1 MSLIGTSI
9 KSKLTGISGTI
20 TGIDK
25 KNISVTFTYG
35 GIITV
40 PIQRHED
47 LLTMSDEA
55 RQELLEFIESF
66 KKKKQATEENL

>member
-1 MSLIGTSI
+1 MSLIGTPI
-9 KSKLTGISGTI
+9 KSQLTNINGFI

-40 PIQRHED
+40 PLQKHED
-47 LLTMSDEA
+47 LLSMSDEA
-55 RQELLEFIESF
+55 RQELLEYIESF
-66 KKKKQATEENL
+66 KRTKKQEV

>member
-25 KNISVTFTYG
+25 KYISVTFTYG
-35 GIITV
+35 GVITV

-55 RQELLEFIESF
+55 REELLQYIESF
-66 KKKKQATEENL
+66 KRTKKQEA

>member
-1 MSLIGTSI
+1 MSLIGTPI
-9 KSKLTGISGTI
+9 KSKLTNINGFI

-40 PIQRHED
+40 PLQKHEE
-47 LLTMSDEA
+47 LLSMSDEA
-55 RQELLEFIESF
+55 REELLEFIESF
-66 KKKKQATEENL
+66 KRKKQEV

>member
-1 MSLIGTSI
+1 MSLIGTPI
-9 KSKLTGISGTI
+9 KSKLTNINGFI

-40 PIQRHED
+40 PLQKHED

-55 RQELLEFIESF
+55 RQELLEYIESF
-66 KKKKQATEENL
+66 KRTKKQEV

>member
-1 MSLIGTSI
+1 MSLIGTPI
-9 KSKLTGISGTI
+9 KSKLTNINGFI

-40 PIQRHED
+40 PLQKHEE
-47 LLTMSDEA
+47 LLSMSDEA
-55 RQELLEFIESF
+55 RQELLEYIESF
-66 KKKKQATEENL
+66 KRTKKQEV

>member
-1 MSLIGTSI
+1 MSLIGTPI
-9 KSKLTGISGTI
+9 KSKLTNINGFI

-40 PIQRHED
+40 PLQKHEE
-47 LLTMSDEA
+47 LLSMSDEA
-55 RQELLEFIESF
+55 REELLEYIESF
-66 KKKKQATEENL
+66 KRTKKQEV

>member
-1 MSLIGTSI
+1 MSLIGTPI
-9 KSKLTGISGTI
+9 KSKLTNINGFI

-40 PIQRHED
+40 PLQKHED
-47 LLTMSDEA
+47 LLIMSDEA
-55 RQELLEFIESF
+55 REELLEYIESF
-66 KKKKQATEENL
+66 KRSKKQEG

>member
-25 KNISVTFTYG
+25 KHISVTFTYG
-35 GIITV
+35 GVITV

-55 RQELLEFIESF
+55 REELLEFIESF
-66 KKKKQATEENL
+66 KKKKQAAEENL

>member
-9 KSKLTGISGTI
+9 KSKLTGISGFI

-25 KNISVTFTYG
+25 KHISVTFTYG
-35 GIITV
+35 GVITV

-55 RQELLEFIESF
+55 REELLQYIESF
-66 KKKKQATEENL
+66 KRTKKQEA

>member
-9 KSKLTGISGTI
+9 KSKLTGINGII

-35 GIITV
+35 GIISV
-40 PIQRHED
+40 PLHRHED
-47 LLTMSDEA
+47 LLTMSEEA
-55 RQELLEFIESF
+55 RDELKEYIDSF
-66 KKKKQATEENL
+66 KRSKKQEV

>member
-1 MSLIGTSI
+1 MSLIGTPI
-9 KSKLTGISGTI
+9 KSKLTNINGFI

-40 PIQRHED
+40 PLQKHEE
-47 LLTMSDEA
+47 LLSMSDVA
-55 RQELLEFIESF
+55 REELLEFIESF
-66 KKKKQATEENL
+66 KRKKQEV

>member
-9 KSKLTGISGTI
+9 KSKLTGINGII

-35 GIITV
+35 GIISV
-40 PIQRHED
+40 PLQRHED
-47 LLTMSDEA
+47 LLTMSEEA
-55 RQELLEFIESF
+55 RDELKEYIDSF
-66 KKKKQATEENL
+66 KRSRKQAV

>member
-1 MSLIGTSI
+1 MSLIGTPI
-9 KSKLTGISGTI
+9 KSKLTNINGFI

-40 PIQRHED
+40 PLQKHEE

-55 RQELLEFIESF
+55 RQELLEYIESF
-66 KKKKQATEENL
+66 KRTKKQEV

>member
-9 KSKLTGISGTI
+9 KSKLTGINGII

-35 GIITV
+35 GIINV
-40 PIQRHED
+40 PLQRHED
-47 LLTMSDEA
+47 LLTMSEEA
-55 RQELLEFIESF
+55 RSELVELIESF
-66 KKKKQATEENL
+66 KRPRKVQQ